1 MNLKFLSVAA
11 FIVLVIA
18 ILGLIK
24 QEAIVANGLIAITV
38 QTLAVLLMVWAR
50 LTFGKRSF
58 HASADPT
65 EGGLITSGPYRFLRH
80 PIYAAI
86 FYFFWAAIL
95 SHMSI
100 INFCL
105 GIVATAGIMIRIFSE
120 ERLLIVRYPEYIAY
134 AARTKRIIPFVF

>member
-1 MNLKFLSVAA
+1 MNLKFLSVGG

-24 QEAIVANGLIAITV
+24 QEAIIATGLIAITV
-38 QTLAVLLMVWAR
+38 QALAILLMVWAR

-65 EGGLITSGPYRFLRH
+65 EGGLVTSGPYRFLRH

-86 FYFFWAAIL
+86 FYFVWAAVL
-95 SHMSI
+95 SHLSI

-105 GIVATAGIMIRIFSE
+105 GIAATAGIMIRIFSE

>member
-1 MNLKFLSVAA
+1 MNLKFLSVSA

-18 ILGLIK
+18 ILLLIK
-24 QEAIVANGLIAITV
+24 QEAIIANGLIAITV

-65 EGGLITSGPYRFLRH
+65 EGGLVTSGPYQFLRH

-86 FYFFWAAIL
+86 FYFVWAAVL
-95 SHMSI
+95 SHLSI

-105 GIVATAGIMIRIFSE
+105 GIVATAGVMIRIFSE
-120 ERLLIVRYPEYIAY
+120 ERLLIVRYPEYISY
-134 AARTKRIIPFVF
+134 AARTKRVIPFVF